1 MTKVRKYLV
10 TMLAIVLGGFSAH
23 AEALDR
29 SKFTCMVQFTAS
41 GYDGEST
48 LENFPALVRLSEGIP
63 GFHYSDI
70 GDTTNAVYASL
81 RFADAD
87 YNNLDYE
94 IETWD
99 TNGTSFVW
107 VSIPEL
113 SGTGTKFFACYMPDG
128 GYTLPDVYPT
138 NVWTSAGY
146 VGVWHL
152 NDIIKNNSGGYK
164 EYNNPLWGHV
174 FPDSTGR
181 GANAT
186 KGTTH
191 WNTSLINVPND
202 NSGYHFPESLGR
214 ANGTLGA
221 NAYTPFIIPPTAE
234 GGGAGEWKFSGTGYS
249 TEAWIFPFGK
259 DHAFFIAGQNA
270 DTSSANFTRVSTNLV
285 HIAASDWG
293 GSGVGWNGD
302 ETGERIWHFVTT
314 VWTPT
319 SSVDPTRLYG
329 TSEDGAPALLQK
341 RDCHATDQ
349 FATEGMRF
357 TAGTGLEHGVDEM
370 RVRRGLST
378 PDWIQANW
386 DTQRVGTDFLSVSSA
401 FDPREPSV
409 TDISE
414 NSATV
419 SCAYSFTEIGDSA
432 KAIFV
437 NFATKTPTEFDVSDL
452 VHPSVTATG
461 LVPDTDYDVR
471 FVVKNG
477 ADIVLETPIVS
488 FTTGGRPV
496 LKPDDYKYSITFTAS
511 GYDGSETLEYFPALV
526 HLSETTVPGFS
537 YHGVD
542 PSKIRFTSSDGSLI
556 PHEVETWDP
565 TGLSTIWVGLPTLS
579 GTDTSFTMYWKPH
592 DSVGVTAQPIHRV
605 WKYAGY
611 LGVWHLS
618 ASVKVNDRLCYKDS
632 SGGGADLFG
641 SWKFSSRAD
650 SSCNANGTPWS
661 ADGARAVTTNTAGW
675 TFSRTGYSVE
685 SWISTRERP
694 GYNKEGNAKNGYMFA
709 SEANTNNCAEKQWAP
724 SNGLQVYPTYA
735 TIIGGLT
742 NTTVVT
748 SNPVWHGDATNDWHF
763 ISAVWKPEGSTEPAT
778 LYEAGVGYSSH
789 GTNLRIL
796 RTVDRRAIDFDG
808 DRGMGVFASSDRQ
821 GNGCWYDEA
830 RVRRGISSKD
840 WIQANWDTQRVGTDF
855 LTAGEVKCRKAG
867 LIIFVR

>member
-10 TMLAIVLGGFSAH
+10 PMLAIVLGGFSAH
-23 AEALDR
+23 AEALDG
-29 SKFTCMVQFTAS
+29 SKFTCMVQFTAF

-152 NDIIKNNSGGYK
+152 
-164 EYNNPLWGHV
+164 
-174 FPDSTGR
+174 
-181 GANAT
+181 
-186 KGTTH
+186 
-191 WNTSLINVPND
+191 
-202 NSGYHFPESLGR
+202 
-214 ANGTLGA
+214 
-221 NAYTPFIIPPTAE
+221 
-234 GGGAGEWKFSGTGYS
+234 
-249 TEAWIFPFGK
+249 
-259 DHAFFIAGQNA
+259 
-270 DTSSANFTRVSTNLV
+270 
-285 HIAASDWG
+285 
-293 GSGVGWNGD
+293 
-302 ETGERIWHFVTT
+302 
-314 VWTPT
+314 
-319 SSVDPTRLYG
+319 
-329 TSEDGAPALLQK
+329 
-341 RDCHATDQ
+341 
-349 FATEGMRF
+349 
-357 TAGTGLEHGVDEM
+357 
-370 RVRRGLST
+370 
-378 PDWIQANW
+378 
-386 DTQRVGTDFLSVSSA
+386 
-401 FDPREPSV
+401 SV
-409 TDISE
+409 T
-414 NSATV
+414 
-419 SCAYSFTEIGDSA
+419 
-432 KAIFV
+432 V
-437 NFATKTPTEFDVSDL
+437 N
-452 VHPSVTATG
+452 
-461 LVPDTDYDVR
+461 
-471 FVVKNG
+471 
-477 ADIVLETPIVS
+477 
-488 FTTGGRPV
+488 GR
-496 LKPDDYKYSITFTAS
+496 S
-511 GYDGSETLEYFPALV
+511 
-526 HLSETTVPGFS
+526 
-537 YHGVD
+537 
-542 PSKIRFTSSDGSLI
+542 
-556 PHEVETWDP
+556 
-565 TGLSTIWVGLPTLS
+565 
-579 GTDTSFTMYWKPH
+579 
-592 DSVGVTAQPIHRV
+592 
-605 WKYAGY
+605 
-611 LGVWHLS
+611 
-618 ASVKVNDRLCYKDS
+618 CYKDS

-641 SWKFSSRAD
+641 SWNFSSRAD

-694 GYNKEGNAKNGYMFA
+694 GYNEEGNAKNGYMFA
-709 SEANTNNCAEKQWAP
+709 SEAKTDNGAEKQWAP

-821 GNGCWYDEA
+821 GNGCWYDET
-830 RVRRGISSKD
+830 RVRRSVSTPD